1 MTEHG
6 VVSDT
11 GLAQAV
17 AVSDPP
23 IGQTA
28 PVMVTR
34 DGQLVVRLADA
45 GGLPEGTERFNERV
59 EVIVNPAALVDQLL
73 VAARPCRLLELFGY
87 VNGTD
92 PTMYSY
98 VQLFNQNVALA
109 GGAIPVLEFPVN
121 QDHGVFSQGYEHFFS
136 VGLVVGLSTTQ
147 GVYTADPRLF
157 VAVKA
162 LVDGGPA

>member
-59 EVIVNPAALVDQLL
+59 EVIVNPAALVDQFL